1 MIEFVYKEKAKE
13 TGPERKLDLP
23 KNVRQIGEPEENRKI
38 YIEDYVITYLKRF
51 AKEEALNSRIAVL
64 LGDSERMGG
73 IPYLFIKSAV
83 ALKDLEYSEGG
94 IPFTD
99 EVWAEV
105 YSTIKEYFP
114 AQDILGWFLSV
125 PGYPMELDPG
135 LAKIHVNYF
144 GGVDK
149 VLMVAEPTD
158 GDEDFFAY
166 ENGRLTRQKGYYI
179 FYERNEAMQRYM
191 IDTGDGESIDD
202 REQFE
207 DRAIKS
213 FRAIVQEKKDLSGQK
228 RVMTFLYTASTFLVM
243 VVLVI
248 GITLIN
254 NYEKMEG
261 LEMALSDISR
271 ALENQEAAA
280 GAGMEN
286 GADGSELS
294 DAAVEAS
301 SAAAE
306 TEAGDTSES
315 SAGDSEDVA
324 DGADADASADDT
336 AAQTADSASGDTAQT
351 KGPAEENSGE
361 SAQVQE
367 PAEENSGESTQVQEP
382 AEEVTDE
389 EAASETAVEDTSENT
404 APETYTVQQGDT
416 LLKISRKVYGRDDQI
431 DAICS
436 LNGIEDSDHILVG
449 QKLLLP

>member
-13 TGPERKLDLP
+13 EGPERKLDLP

-51 AKEEALNSRIAVL
+51 AKEEPLGSRIAVL

-73 IPYLFIKSAV
+73 IPYLFIRSAV
-83 ALKDLEYSEGG
+83 ALKELEYSEGG

-105 YSTIKEYFP
+105 YSAVKEYFP

-135 LAKIHVNYF
+135 LARIHVNCF

-149 VLMVAEPTD
+149 VLLAAEPTD

-179 FYERNEAMQRYM
+179 FYEKNEAMQRFM
-191 IDTGDGESIDD
+191 IDTGDGESIDEK
-202 REQFE
+202 EQFE

-213 FRAIVQEKKDLSGQK
+213 FRAIVQEKKDISGQK

-271 ALENQEAAA
+271 TLESQEAEEALAETENVDAGPTAAEPTAAEPTATGPAATEPAAAEVQPAEEAEQEAAEKPEQEAAGETEREAAGESEQGSGEESGQEEPKAAEQEEPQQEAQEAAA
-280 GAGMEN
+280 E
-286 GADGSELS
+286 
-294 DAAVEAS
+294 DAI
-301 SAAAE
+301 
-306 TEAGDTSES
+306 
-315 SAGDSEDVA
+315 
-324 DGADADASADDT
+324 
-336 AAQTADSASGDTAQT
+336 
-351 KGPAEENSGE
+351 
-361 SAQVQE
+361 
-367 PAEENSGESTQVQEP
+367 
-382 AEEVTDE
+382 
-389 EAASETAVEDTSENT
+389 
-404 APETYTVQQGDT
+404 PEIYTVQKGDT
-416 LLKISRKVYGRDDQI
+416 LLGISRRIYGRDDQI

-436 LNGIEDSDHILVG
+436 LNGIDDSDRILAG

>member
-13 TGPERKLDLP
+13 EGPERKLDLP

-51 AKEEALNSRIAVL
+51 AKEEPLGSRIAVL
-64 LGDSERMGG
+64 LGYSERMGG
-73 IPYLFIKSAV
+73 IPYLFIRSAV
-83 ALKDLEYSEGG
+83 ALKELEYSEGG

-105 YSTIKEYFP
+105 YSAVKEYFP

-135 LAKIHVNYF
+135 LARIHVNCF

-149 VLMVAEPTD
+149 VLLAAEPTD

-179 FYERNEAMQRYM
+179 FYEKNEAMQRFM
-191 IDTGDGESIDD
+191 IDTGDGESIDEK
-202 REQFE
+202 EQFE

-213 FRAIVQEKKDLSGQK
+213 FRAIVQEKKDISGQK

-271 ALENQEAAA
+271 TLESQEAEEALAETENVDAGPTAAEPTAAEPAATEPTAAEPAAAEEQPAEEAEQEAAEKPEQEAAGETERETAGESEQGSGEESGQEEPKAAEQEEPPQEAQEAAA
-280 GAGMEN
+280 
-286 GADGSELS
+286 
-294 DAAVEAS
+294 
-301 SAAAE
+301 
-306 TEAGDTSES
+306 
-315 SAGDSEDVA
+315 
-324 DGADADASADDT
+324 
-336 AAQTADSASGDTAQT
+336 
-351 KGPAEENSGE
+351 
-361 SAQVQE
+361 
-367 PAEENSGESTQVQEP
+367 
-382 AEEVTDE
+382 
-389 EAASETAVEDTSENT
+389 EDTI
-404 APETYTVQQGDT
+404 PETYTVQKGDT
-416 LLKISRKVYGRDDQI
+416 LLGISRRIYGRDDQI

-436 LNGIEDSDHILVG
+436 LNGIDDSDRILAG

>member
-13 TGPERKLDLP
+13 EGPERKLDLP

-51 AKEEALNSRIAVL
+51 AKEEPLGSRIAVL

-73 IPYLFIKSAV
+73 IPYLFIRSAV
-83 ALKDLEYSEGG
+83 ALKELEYSEGG

-105 YSTIKEYFP
+105 YSAVKEYFP

-135 LAKIHVNYF
+135 LARIHVNCF

-149 VLMVAEPTD
+149 VLLAAEPTD

-179 FYERNEAMQRYM
+179 FYEKNEAMQRFM
-191 IDTGDGESIDD
+191 IDTGDGESIDEK
-202 REQFE
+202 EQFE

-213 FRAIVQEKKDLSGQK
+213 FRAIVQEKKDISGQK

-271 ALENQEAAA
+271 TLESQEAKEALAETENVDAGPTAAEPTVAEPAVTEPTAAEPTAAEPAAAEEQPAEEAEQEAAEKPEQEAAGETEREATGESEQGSGEESGQEEPKAAEQEEPPQEAQEAAA
-280 GAGMEN
+280 
-286 GADGSELS
+286 
-294 DAAVEAS
+294 
-301 SAAAE
+301 
-306 TEAGDTSES
+306 
-315 SAGDSEDVA
+315 
-324 DGADADASADDT
+324 
-336 AAQTADSASGDTAQT
+336 
-351 KGPAEENSGE
+351 
-361 SAQVQE
+361 
-367 PAEENSGESTQVQEP
+367 
-382 AEEVTDE
+382 
-389 EAASETAVEDTSENT
+389 EDTI
-404 APETYTVQQGDT
+404 PETYTVQKGDT
-416 LLKISRKVYGRDDQI
+416 LLGISRRIYGRDDQI

-436 LNGIEDSDHILVG
+436 LNGIDDSDRILAG

>member
-13 TGPERKLDLP
+13 EGPERKLDLP

-51 AKEEALNSRIAVL
+51 AKEEPLGSRIAVL

-73 IPYLFIKSAV
+73 IPYLFIRSAV
-83 ALKDLEYSEGG
+83 ALKELEYSEGG

-105 YSTIKEYFP
+105 YSAVKEYFP

-135 LAKIHVNYF
+135 LARIHVNCF

-149 VLMVAEPTD
+149 VLLAAEPTD

-179 FYERNEAMQRYM
+179 FYEKNEAMQRFM
-191 IDTGDGESIDD
+191 IDTGDGESIDEK
-202 REQFE
+202 EQFE

-213 FRAIVQEKKDLSGQK
+213 FRAIVQEKKDISGQK

-271 ALENQEAAA
+271 TLESQEAEEALAETENVDAGPTAAEPTVAEPAVTEPTAAEPTAAEPAAAEEQPAEEAEQEAAEKSEQEAAGETEREAAGESEQGSGEESGQEEPKAAEQEEPQQEAQEAAA
-280 GAGMEN
+280 E
-286 GADGSELS
+286 
-294 DAAVEAS
+294 DAI
-301 SAAAE
+301 
-306 TEAGDTSES
+306 
-315 SAGDSEDVA
+315 
-324 DGADADASADDT
+324 
-336 AAQTADSASGDTAQT
+336 
-351 KGPAEENSGE
+351 
-361 SAQVQE
+361 
-367 PAEENSGESTQVQEP
+367 
-382 AEEVTDE
+382 
-389 EAASETAVEDTSENT
+389 
-404 APETYTVQQGDT
+404 PEIYTVQKGDT
-416 LLKISRKVYGRDDQI
+416 LLGISRRIYGRDDQI

-436 LNGIEDSDHILVG
+436 LNGIDDSDRILAG

>member
-13 TGPERKLDLP
+13 EGPERKLDLP

-51 AKEEALNSRIAVL
+51 AKEEPLGSRIAVL

-73 IPYLFIKSAV
+73 IPYLFIRSAV
-83 ALKDLEYSEGG
+83 ALKELEYSEGG

-105 YSTIKEYFP
+105 YSAVKEYFP

-135 LAKIHVNYF
+135 LARIHVNCF

-149 VLMVAEPTD
+149 VLLAAEPTD

-179 FYERNEAMQRYM
+179 FYEKNEAMQRFM
-191 IDTGDGESIDD
+191 IDTGDGESIDEK
-202 REQFE
+202 EQFE

-213 FRAIVQEKKDLSGQK
+213 FRAIVQEKKDISGQK

-271 ALENQEAAA
+271 TLESQEAEEALAETENVDAGPTAAEPTVAEPAVTEPTAAEPTAAEPTAAEEQPAEEAEQEAAEKPEQEAAGETEREAAGESEQGSGEESGQEEPKAAEQEEPPQEAQEAAA
-280 GAGMEN
+280 
-286 GADGSELS
+286 
-294 DAAVEAS
+294 
-301 SAAAE
+301 
-306 TEAGDTSES
+306 
-315 SAGDSEDVA
+315 
-324 DGADADASADDT
+324 
-336 AAQTADSASGDTAQT
+336 
-351 KGPAEENSGE
+351 
-361 SAQVQE
+361 
-367 PAEENSGESTQVQEP
+367 
-382 AEEVTDE
+382 
-389 EAASETAVEDTSENT
+389 EDTI
-404 APETYTVQQGDT
+404 PETYTVQKGDT
-416 LLKISRKVYGRDDQI
+416 LLGISRRIYGRDDQI

-436 LNGIEDSDHILVG
+436 LNGIDDSDRILAG

>member
-13 TGPERKLDLP
+13 EGPERKLDLP

-51 AKEEALNSRIAVL
+51 AKEEPLGSRIAVL

-73 IPYLFIKSAV
+73 IPYLFIRSAV
-83 ALKDLEYSEGG
+83 ALKELEYSEGG

-105 YSTIKEYFP
+105 YSAVKEYFP

-135 LAKIHVNYF
+135 LARIHVNCF

-149 VLMVAEPTD
+149 VLLAAEPTD

-179 FYERNEAMQRYM
+179 FYEKNEAMQRFM
-191 IDTGDGESIDD
+191 IDTGDGESIDEK
-202 REQFE
+202 EQFE

-213 FRAIVQEKKDLSGQK
+213 FRAIVQEKKDISGQK

-271 ALENQEAAA
+271 TLESQEAEEALAETENVDAGPTAAEPTVAEPAAAEVQPAEEAEQEAAEKPEQEAAGESEQGSGEESGQEEPKAAEQEEPPQEAQEAAA
-280 GAGMEN
+280 
-286 GADGSELS
+286 
-294 DAAVEAS
+294 
-301 SAAAE
+301 
-306 TEAGDTSES
+306 
-315 SAGDSEDVA
+315 
-324 DGADADASADDT
+324 
-336 AAQTADSASGDTAQT
+336 
-351 KGPAEENSGE
+351 
-361 SAQVQE
+361 
-367 PAEENSGESTQVQEP
+367 
-382 AEEVTDE
+382 
-389 EAASETAVEDTSENT
+389 EDTI
-404 APETYTVQQGDT
+404 PETYTVQKGDT
-416 LLKISRKVYGRDDQI
+416 LLGISRRIYGRDDQI

-436 LNGIEDSDHILVG
+436 LNGIDDSDRILAG

>member
-13 TGPERKLDLP
+13 EGPERKLDLP

-51 AKEEALNSRIAVL
+51 AKEEPLGSRIAVL

-73 IPYLFIKSAV
+73 IPYLFIRSAV
-83 ALKDLEYSEGG
+83 ALKELEYSEGG

-105 YSTIKEYFP
+105 YSAVKEYFP

-135 LAKIHVNYF
+135 LARIHVNCF

-149 VLMVAEPTD
+149 VLLAAEPTD

-179 FYERNEAMQRYM
+179 FYEKNEAMQRFM
-191 IDTGDGESIDD
+191 IDTGDGESIDEK
-202 REQFE
+202 EQFE

-213 FRAIVQEKKDLSGQK
+213 FRAIVQEKKDISGQK

-271 ALENQEAAA
+271 TLESQEAEEALAETENVDAGPTAAEPTVAEPAAAEEQPAEEAEQEAAEKPEQEAAGETEREAAGESEQGSGEESGQEEPKAAEQEEPPQEAQEAAA
-280 GAGMEN
+280 E
-286 GADGSELS
+286 
-294 DAAVEAS
+294 DAI
-301 SAAAE
+301 
-306 TEAGDTSES
+306 
-315 SAGDSEDVA
+315 
-324 DGADADASADDT
+324 
-336 AAQTADSASGDTAQT
+336 
-351 KGPAEENSGE
+351 
-361 SAQVQE
+361 
-367 PAEENSGESTQVQEP
+367 
-382 AEEVTDE
+382 
-389 EAASETAVEDTSENT
+389 
-404 APETYTVQQGDT
+404 PEIYTVQKGDT
-416 LLKISRKVYGRDDQI
+416 LLGISRRIYGRDDQI

-436 LNGIEDSDHILVG
+436 LNGIDDSDRILAG

>member
-13 TGPERKLDLP
+13 EGPERKLDLP

-51 AKEEALNSRIAVL
+51 AKEEPLGSRIAVL

-73 IPYLFIKSAV
+73 IPYLFIRSAV
-83 ALKDLEYSEGG
+83 ALKELEYSEGG

-105 YSTIKEYFP
+105 YSAVKEYFP

-135 LAKIHVNYF
+135 LARIHVNCF

-149 VLMVAEPTD
+149 VLLAAEPTD

-179 FYERNEAMQRYM
+179 FYEKNEAMQRFM
-191 IDTGDGESIDD
+191 IDTGDGESIDEK
-202 REQFE
+202 EQFE

-213 FRAIVQEKKDLSGQK
+213 FRAIVQEKKDISGQK

-271 ALENQEAAA
+271 TLESQEA
-280 GAGMEN
+280 E
-286 GADGSELS
+286 
-294 DAAVEAS
+294 EAL
-301 SAAAE
+301 AE
-306 TEAGDTSES
+306 TETWMRDPQLRNLQPLRCSLRKKLSRRRLRSLSRKLPGSLS
-315 SAGDSEDVA
+315 R
-324 DGADADASADDT
+324 
-336 AAQTADSASGDTAQT
+336 
-351 KGPAEENSGE
+351 
-361 SAQVQE
+361 
-367 PAEENSGESTQVQEP
+367 
-382 AEEVTDE
+382 
-389 EAASETAVEDTSENT
+389 EAAKRA
-404 APETYTVQQGDT
+404 GRR
-416 LLKISRKVYGRDDQI
+416 SRKQLSRRSRRRRRRKRLRKMRFRKRI
-431 DAICS
+431 PCRR
-436 LNGIEDSDHILVG
+436 GIRFLGSAAGFTAGTIR
-449 QKLLLP
+449 

>member
-13 TGPERKLDLP
+13 EGPELRLDLP
-23 KNVRQIGEPEENRKI
+23 KNVQQIGEPEENRKI

-51 AKEEALNSRIAVL
+51 AKEEALSSRMAIL
-64 LGDSERMGG
+64 LGNSERMGG
-73 IPYLFIKSAV
+73 IPYLFIKSAI
-83 ALKDLEYSEGG
+83 ALKELEYSDGG

-135 LAKIHVNYF
+135 LLKIHVNYF

-149 VLMVAEPTD
+149 VLMVEEPTD

-166 ENGRLTRQKGYYI
+166 EQGKLTRQRGYYI
-179 FYERNEAMQRYM
+179 FYEQNEAMQRFM
-191 IDTGDGESIDD
+191 IDTGDGESIDEK
-202 REQFE
+202 EQFE
-207 DRAIKS
+207 DRASKS
-213 FRAIVQEKKDLSGQK
+213 FRAIVQEKKELSGQK

-271 ALENQEAAA
+271 TLESQDAPAAAEAVDSAETAAQQNGEASGAAAEAAA
-280 GAGMEN
+280 PEEAGTGGAQSGEEQSGEAA
-286 GADGSELS
+286 GAQTAPEETEDE
-294 DAAVEAS
+294 
-301 SAAAE
+301 AAAE
-306 TEAGDTSES
+306 GTEEDAADQASEE
-315 SAGDSEDVA
+315 A
-324 DGADADASADDT
+324 
-336 AAQTADSASGDTAQT
+336 
-351 KGPAEENSGE
+351 
-361 SAQVQE
+361 VQ
-367 PAEENSGESTQVQEP
+367 
-382 AEEVTDE
+382 E
-389 EAASETAVEDTSENT
+389 EAAQEASAESVV
-404 APETYTVQQGDT
+404 PETYVVQAGDT
-416 LLKISRKVYGRDDQI
+416 LLGISRKIYGRDDQI

-436 LNGIEDSDHILVG
+436 LNGIDDSDHILVG

>member
-13 TGPERKLDLP
+13 EGPERKLDLP

-51 AKEEALNSRIAVL
+51 AKEEPLGSRIAVL

-73 IPYLFIKSAV
+73 IPYLFIRSAV
-83 ALKDLEYSEGG
+83 ALKELEYSEGG

-105 YSTIKEYFP
+105 YSAVKEYFP

-135 LAKIHVNYF
+135 LARIHVNCF

-149 VLMVAEPTD
+149 VLLAAEPTD

-179 FYERNEAMQRYM
+179 FYEKNEAMQRFM
-191 IDTGDGESIDD
+191 IDTGDGESIDEK
-202 REQFE
+202 EQFE

-213 FRAIVQEKKDLSGQK
+213 FRAIVQEKKDISGQK

-271 ALENQEAAA
+271 TLESQEAEEALAETENVDAGPTAAEPTVAEPAVTEPTAAEPTAAEPAAAEEQPAEEAEQEAAEKPEQEAAGETERETAGESEQGSGEESGQEEPKAAEQEEPPQEAQEAAA
-280 GAGMEN
+280 E
-286 GADGSELS
+286 
-294 DAAVEAS
+294 DAI
-301 SAAAE
+301 
-306 TEAGDTSES
+306 
-315 SAGDSEDVA
+315 
-324 DGADADASADDT
+324 
-336 AAQTADSASGDTAQT
+336 
-351 KGPAEENSGE
+351 
-361 SAQVQE
+361 
-367 PAEENSGESTQVQEP
+367 
-382 AEEVTDE
+382 
-389 EAASETAVEDTSENT
+389 
-404 APETYTVQQGDT
+404 PETYTVQKGDT
-416 LLKISRKVYGRDDQI
+416 LLGISRRIYGRDDQI

-436 LNGIEDSDHILVG
+436 LNGIDDSDRILAG

>member
-1 MIEFVYKEKAKE
+1 MIEFVYKENAKD
-13 TGPERKLDLP
+13 TGPELKLDLP

-38 YIEDYVITYLKRF
+38 YIEDYVVTYLKRF
-51 AKEEALNSRIAVL
+51 AKEEALSSRMAIL
-64 LGDSERMGG
+64 LGSSERMGG

-83 ALKDLEYSEGG
+83 ALKELEYSEGG

-99 EVWAEV
+99 EVWAQV

-114 AQDILGWFLSV
+114 MQDILGWFLSV

-149 VLMVAEPTD
+149 VLLVAEPTD

-179 FYERNEAMQRYM
+179 FYTRNEEMQRYM
-191 IDTGDGESIDD
+191 IDTGDGESID
-202 REQFE
+202 EQEHFE

-213 FRAIVQEKKDLSGQK
+213 FRTIVQEKKEISGQK

-261 LEMALSDISR
+261 LEVTLSNISR
-271 ALENQEAAA
+271 TLESREDTEIAYAENAAVQEEAEAEEAVSPDTAEQPQEAGEQTEQPQEAGEQTEQPQAETGQTGQAQEEAAEQPLPEQPEQTQPEAEQPQEAA
-280 GAGMEN
+280 
-286 GADGSELS
+286 SQS
-294 DAAVEAS
+294 AV
-301 SAAAE
+301 
-306 TEAGDTSES
+306 
-315 SAGDSEDVA
+315 
-324 DGADADASADDT
+324 
-336 AAQTADSASGDTAQT
+336 
-351 KGPAEENSGE
+351 
-361 SAQVQE
+361 
-367 PAEENSGESTQVQEP
+367 
-382 AEEVTDE
+382 
-389 EAASETAVEDTSENT
+389 
-404 APETYTVQQGDT
+404 PETYVVQQGDT
-416 LLKISRKVYGRDDQI
+416 LLKISRKIYGGDDQI

-436 LNGIEDSDHILVG
+436 LNGIDDSDHILVG

>member
-13 TGPERKLDLP
+13 EGPERKLDLP

-51 AKEEALNSRIAVL
+51 AKEEPLGSRIAVL

-73 IPYLFIKSAV
+73 IPYLFIRSAV
-83 ALKDLEYSEGG
+83 ALKELEYSEGG

-105 YSTIKEYFP
+105 YSAVKEYFP

-135 LAKIHVNYF
+135 LARIHVNCF

-149 VLMVAEPTD
+149 VLLAAEPTD

-179 FYERNEAMQRYM
+179 FYEKNEAMQRFM
-191 IDTGDGESIDD
+191 IDTGDGESIDEK
-202 REQFE
+202 EQFE

-213 FRAIVQEKKDLSGQK
+213 FRAIVQEKKDISGQK

-271 ALENQEAAA
+271 TLESQEAEEALAETENVDAGPTAAEPTAAEPTAAEPTATEPAATEPAAAEVQPAEEAEQEETQEEPQQEAQEAAA
-280 GAGMEN
+280 E
-286 GADGSELS
+286 
-294 DAAVEAS
+294 DAI
-301 SAAAE
+301 
-306 TEAGDTSES
+306 
-315 SAGDSEDVA
+315 
-324 DGADADASADDT
+324 
-336 AAQTADSASGDTAQT
+336 
-351 KGPAEENSGE
+351 
-361 SAQVQE
+361 
-367 PAEENSGESTQVQEP
+367 
-382 AEEVTDE
+382 
-389 EAASETAVEDTSENT
+389 
-404 APETYTVQQGDT
+404 PEIYTVQKGDT
-416 LLKISRKVYGRDDQI
+416 LLGISRRIYGRDDQI

-436 LNGIEDSDHILVG
+436 LNGIDDSDRILAG

>member
-13 TGPERKLDLP
+13 EGPERKLDLP

-51 AKEEALNSRIAVL
+51 AKEEPLGSRIAVL

-73 IPYLFIKSAV
+73 IPYLFIRSAV
-83 ALKDLEYSEGG
+83 ALKELEYSEGG

-105 YSTIKEYFP
+105 YSAVKEYFP

-135 LAKIHVNYF
+135 LARIHVNCF

-149 VLMVAEPTD
+149 VLLAAEPTD

-179 FYERNEAMQRYM
+179 FYEKNEAMQRFM
-191 IDTGDGESIDD
+191 IDTGDGESIDEK
-202 REQFE
+202 EQFE

-213 FRAIVQEKKDLSGQK
+213 FRAIVQEKKDISGQK

-271 ALENQEAAA
+271 TLESQEAEEALAETENVDAGPTAAEPTVAEPAAAEEQPAEEAEQEAAEKPEQEAA
-280 GAGMEN
+280 G
-286 GADGSELS
+286 
-294 DAAVEAS
+294 
-301 SAAAE
+301 E
-306 TEAGDTSES
+306 TER
-315 SAGDSEDVA
+315 
-324 DGADADASADDT
+324 
-336 AAQTADSASGDTAQT
+336 
-351 KGPAEENSGE
+351 
-361 SAQVQE
+361 
-367 PAEENSGESTQVQEP
+367 
-382 AEEVTDE
+382 
-389 EAASETAVEDTSENT
+389 EAAGE
-404 APETYTVQQGDT
+404 
-416 LLKISRKVYGRDDQI
+416 
-431 DAICS
+431 
-436 LNGIEDSDHILVG
+436 
-449 QKLLLP
+449 

>member
-13 TGPERKLDLP
+13 EGPERKLDLP

-51 AKEEALNSRIAVL
+51 AKEEPLGSRIAVL

-73 IPYLFIKSAV
+73 IPYLFIRSAV
-83 ALKDLEYSEGG
+83 ALKELEYSEGG

-105 YSTIKEYFP
+105 YSAVKEYFP

-135 LAKIHVNYF
+135 LARIHVNCF

-149 VLMVAEPTD
+149 VLLAAEPTD

-179 FYERNEAMQRYM
+179 FYEKNEAMQRFM
-191 IDTGDGESIDD
+191 IDTGDGESIDEK
-202 REQFE
+202 EQFE

-213 FRAIVQEKKDLSGQK
+213 FRAIVQEKKDISGQK

-271 ALENQEAAA
+271 TLESQEAEEALAETENVDAGPTAAEPTAAEPTATEPAATEPAAAEVQPAEEAEQEAAEKPEQEATGETEREATGESGQGSGEESGQEEPKAAEQEEPQQEAQEAAA
-280 GAGMEN
+280 E
-286 GADGSELS
+286 
-294 DAAVEAS
+294 DAI
-301 SAAAE
+301 
-306 TEAGDTSES
+306 
-315 SAGDSEDVA
+315 
-324 DGADADASADDT
+324 
-336 AAQTADSASGDTAQT
+336 
-351 KGPAEENSGE
+351 
-361 SAQVQE
+361 
-367 PAEENSGESTQVQEP
+367 
-382 AEEVTDE
+382 
-389 EAASETAVEDTSENT
+389 
-404 APETYTVQQGDT
+404 PEIYTVQKGDT
-416 LLKISRKVYGRDDQI
+416 LLGISRRIYGRDDQI

-436 LNGIEDSDHILVG
+436 LNGIDDSDRILAG

>member
-13 TGPERKLDLP
+13 EGPERKLDLP

-51 AKEEALNSRIAVL
+51 AKEEPLGSRIAVL

-73 IPYLFIKSAV
+73 IPYLFIRSAV
-83 ALKDLEYSEGG
+83 ALKELEYSEGG

-105 YSTIKEYFP
+105 YSAVKEYFP

-135 LAKIHVNYF
+135 LARIHVNCF

-149 VLMVAEPTD
+149 VLLAAEPTD

-179 FYERNEAMQRYM
+179 FYEKNEAMQRFM
-191 IDTGDGESIDD
+191 IDTGDGESIDEK
-202 REQFE
+202 EQFE

-213 FRAIVQEKKDLSGQK
+213 FRAIVQEKKDISGQK

-271 ALENQEAAA
+271 TLESQEAEEALAETENVDAGPTAAEPTVAEPAVTEPTAAEPTAAEEQPAEEAEQEAAEKPEQEAAGETEREAAGESEQGSGEESGQEEPKAAEQEEPQQEAQEAAA
-280 GAGMEN
+280 
-286 GADGSELS
+286 
-294 DAAVEAS
+294 
-301 SAAAE
+301 
-306 TEAGDTSES
+306 
-315 SAGDSEDVA
+315 
-324 DGADADASADDT
+324 
-336 AAQTADSASGDTAQT
+336 
-351 KGPAEENSGE
+351 
-361 SAQVQE
+361 
-367 PAEENSGESTQVQEP
+367 
-382 AEEVTDE
+382 
-389 EAASETAVEDTSENT
+389 EDTI
-404 APETYTVQQGDT
+404 PETYTVQKGDT
-416 LLKISRKVYGRDDQI
+416 LLGISRRIYGRDDQI

-436 LNGIEDSDHILVG
+436 LNGIDDSDRILAG

>member
-1 MIEFVYKEKAKE
+1 MIEFVYKENAKD
-13 TGPERKLDLP
+13 TGPELKLDLP

-38 YIEDYVITYLKRF
+38 YIEDYVVTYLKRF
-51 AKEEALNSRIAVL
+51 AKEEALSSRMAIL
-64 LGDSERMGG
+64 LGSSERMGG

-83 ALKDLEYSEGG
+83 ALKELEYSEGG

-99 EVWAEV
+99 EVWAQV

-114 AQDILGWFLSV
+114 MQDILGWFLSV

-149 VLMVAEPTD
+149 ILLVAEPTD

-179 FYERNEAMQRYM
+179 FYTRNEEMQRYM
-191 IDTGDGESIDD
+191 IDTGDGESID
-202 REQFE
+202 EQEHFE

-213 FRAIVQEKKDLSGQK
+213 FRTIVQEKKEISGQK

-261 LEMALSDISR
+261 LEVTLSNISR
-271 ALENQEAAA
+271 TLESQEDTEIAYAENAAVQEEAEAEEAVSPDTAEQPQEAGEQTEQPQAETGQTGQAQEEAAEQPQPEQPEQTQPEAEQPQAEEAQETQEAA
-280 GAGMEN
+280 
-286 GADGSELS
+286 SQS
-294 DAAVEAS
+294 AV
-301 SAAAE
+301 
-306 TEAGDTSES
+306 
-315 SAGDSEDVA
+315 
-324 DGADADASADDT
+324 
-336 AAQTADSASGDTAQT
+336 
-351 KGPAEENSGE
+351 
-361 SAQVQE
+361 
-367 PAEENSGESTQVQEP
+367 
-382 AEEVTDE
+382 
-389 EAASETAVEDTSENT
+389 
-404 APETYTVQQGDT
+404 PETYVVQQGDT
-416 LLKISRKVYGRDDQI
+416 LLKISRKIYGGDDQI

-436 LNGIEDSDHILVG
+436 LNGIDDSDHILAG

>member
-13 TGPERKLDLP
+13 EGPERKLDLP

-51 AKEEALNSRIAVL
+51 AKEEPLGSRIAVL

-73 IPYLFIKSAV
+73 IPYLFIRSAV
-83 ALKDLEYSEGG
+83 ALKELEYSEGG

-105 YSTIKEYFP
+105 YSAVKEYFP

-135 LAKIHVNYF
+135 LARIHVNCF

-149 VLMVAEPTD
+149 VLLAAEPTD

-179 FYERNEAMQRYM
+179 FYEKNEAMQRFM
-191 IDTGDGESIDD
+191 IDTGDGESIDEK
-202 REQFE
+202 EQFE

-213 FRAIVQEKKDLSGQK
+213 FRAIVQEKKDISGQK

-271 ALENQEAAA
+271 TLESQEAEEALAETENVDAGPTAAEPTVAEPAAAEVQPAEEAEQESAEKPEQEAAGESEQGSGEESGQEEPKAAEQEEPPQEAQEAAA
-280 GAGMEN
+280 
-286 GADGSELS
+286 
-294 DAAVEAS
+294 
-301 SAAAE
+301 
-306 TEAGDTSES
+306 
-315 SAGDSEDVA
+315 
-324 DGADADASADDT
+324 
-336 AAQTADSASGDTAQT
+336 
-351 KGPAEENSGE
+351 
-361 SAQVQE
+361 
-367 PAEENSGESTQVQEP
+367 
-382 AEEVTDE
+382 
-389 EAASETAVEDTSENT
+389 EDTI
-404 APETYTVQQGDT
+404 PETYTVQKGDT
-416 LLKISRKVYGRDDQI
+416 LLGISRRIYGRDDQI

-436 LNGIEDSDHILVG
+436 LNGIDDSDRILAG

>member
-13 TGPERKLDLP
+13 EGPERKLDLP

-51 AKEEALNSRIAVL
+51 AKEEPLGSRIAVL

-73 IPYLFIKSAV
+73 IPYLFIRSAV
-83 ALKDLEYSEGG
+83 ALKELEYSEGG

-105 YSTIKEYFP
+105 YSAVKEYFP

-135 LAKIHVNYF
+135 LARIHVNCF

-149 VLMVAEPTD
+149 VLLAAEPTD

-179 FYERNEAMQRYM
+179 FYEKNEAMQRFM
-191 IDTGDGESIDD
+191 IDTGDGESIDEK
-202 REQFE
+202 EQFE

-213 FRAIVQEKKDLSGQK
+213 FRAIVQEKKDISGQK

-271 ALENQEAAA
+271 TLESQEAEEALAETENVDEGPTAAESAAAEPAAAEEQPAETAEQEAAGKPEQKTAGETEQEAAGESEQESGEESGQEEPEAAEQEEPQQEAQEAAA
-280 GAGMEN
+280 E
-286 GADGSELS
+286 
-294 DAAVEAS
+294 DAI
-301 SAAAE
+301 
-306 TEAGDTSES
+306 
-315 SAGDSEDVA
+315 
-324 DGADADASADDT
+324 
-336 AAQTADSASGDTAQT
+336 
-351 KGPAEENSGE
+351 
-361 SAQVQE
+361 
-367 PAEENSGESTQVQEP
+367 
-382 AEEVTDE
+382 
-389 EAASETAVEDTSENT
+389 
-404 APETYTVQQGDT
+404 PETYTVQKGDT
-416 LLKISRKVYGRDDQI
+416 LLGISRRIYGRDDQI

-436 LNGIEDSDHILVG
+436 LNGIDDSDRILAG

>member
-13 TGPERKLDLP
+13 EGPERKLDLP

-51 AKEEALNSRIAVL
+51 AKEEPLGSRIAVL

-73 IPYLFIKSAV
+73 IPYLFIRSAV
-83 ALKDLEYSEGG
+83 ALKELEYSEGG

-105 YSTIKEYFP
+105 YSAVKEYFP

-135 LAKIHVNYF
+135 LARIHVNCF

-149 VLMVAEPTD
+149 VLLAAEPTD

-179 FYERNEAMQRYM
+179 FYEKNEAMQRFM
-191 IDTGDGESIDD
+191 IDTGDGESIDEK
-202 REQFE
+202 EQFE

-213 FRAIVQEKKDLSGQK
+213 FRAIVQEKKDISGQK

-271 ALENQEAAA
+271 TLESQEAEEALAETENVDAGPTAAEPTAAEPTAAEEQPAEEAEQEAAEKPEQEAAGETEREAAGESEQGSGEESGQEEPKAAEQEEPQQEAQEAAA
-280 GAGMEN
+280 
-286 GADGSELS
+286 
-294 DAAVEAS
+294 
-301 SAAAE
+301 
-306 TEAGDTSES
+306 
-315 SAGDSEDVA
+315 
-324 DGADADASADDT
+324 
-336 AAQTADSASGDTAQT
+336 
-351 KGPAEENSGE
+351 
-361 SAQVQE
+361 
-367 PAEENSGESTQVQEP
+367 
-382 AEEVTDE
+382 
-389 EAASETAVEDTSENT
+389 EDTI
-404 APETYTVQQGDT
+404 PETYTVQKGDT
-416 LLKISRKVYGRDDQI
+416 LLGISRRIYGRDDQI

-436 LNGIEDSDHILVG
+436 LNGIDDSDRILAG

>member
-13 TGPERKLDLP
+13 EGPERKLDLP

-51 AKEEALNSRIAVL
+51 AKEEPLGSRIAVL

-73 IPYLFIKSAV
+73 IPYLFIRSAV
-83 ALKDLEYSEGG
+83 ALKELEYSEGG

-105 YSTIKEYFP
+105 YSAVKEYFP

-135 LAKIHVNYF
+135 LARIHVNCF

-149 VLMVAEPTD
+149 VLLAAEPTD
-158 GDEDFFAY
+158 SDEDFFAY

-179 FYERNEAMQRYM
+179 FYEKNEAMQRFM
-191 IDTGDGESIDD
+191 IDTGDGESIDEK
-202 REQFE
+202 EQFE

-213 FRAIVQEKKDLSGQK
+213 FRAIVQEKKDISGQK

-271 ALENQEAAA
+271 TLESQEAEEALAETENVDAGPTAAEPTAAEPTAAEPTATEPAATEPAAAEVQPAEEAEQEAAEKSEQEAAGESEQGSGEESGQEEPKAAEQEEPQQEAQEAAA
-280 GAGMEN
+280 E
-286 GADGSELS
+286 
-294 DAAVEAS
+294 DAI
-301 SAAAE
+301 
-306 TEAGDTSES
+306 
-315 SAGDSEDVA
+315 
-324 DGADADASADDT
+324 
-336 AAQTADSASGDTAQT
+336 
-351 KGPAEENSGE
+351 
-361 SAQVQE
+361 
-367 PAEENSGESTQVQEP
+367 
-382 AEEVTDE
+382 
-389 EAASETAVEDTSENT
+389 
-404 APETYTVQQGDT
+404 PEIYTVQKGDT
-416 LLKISRKVYGRDDQI
+416 LLGISRRIYGRDDQI

-436 LNGIEDSDHILVG
+436 LNGIDDSDRILAG

>member
-13 TGPERKLDLP
+13 EGPERKLDLP

-51 AKEEALNSRIAVL
+51 AKEEPLGSRIAVL

-73 IPYLFIKSAV
+73 IPYLFIRSAV
-83 ALKDLEYSEGG
+83 ALKELEYSEGG

-105 YSTIKEYFP
+105 YSAVKEYFP

-135 LAKIHVNYF
+135 LARIHVNCF

-149 VLMVAEPTD
+149 VLLAAEPTD

-179 FYERNEAMQRYM
+179 FYEKNEAMQRFM
-191 IDTGDGESIDD
+191 IDTGDGESIDEK
-202 REQFE
+202 EQFE

-213 FRAIVQEKKDLSGQK
+213 FRAIVQEKKDISGQK

-271 ALENQEAAA
+271 TLESQEAEEALAETENVDAGPTAAEPTVAEPAAAEVQPAEEAEQEAAEKPEQEAAGETEREATGESEQGSGEESGQEEPKAAEQEEPPQEAQEAAA
-280 GAGMEN
+280 E
-286 GADGSELS
+286 
-294 DAAVEAS
+294 DAI
-301 SAAAE
+301 
-306 TEAGDTSES
+306 
-315 SAGDSEDVA
+315 
-324 DGADADASADDT
+324 
-336 AAQTADSASGDTAQT
+336 
-351 KGPAEENSGE
+351 
-361 SAQVQE
+361 
-367 PAEENSGESTQVQEP
+367 
-382 AEEVTDE
+382 
-389 EAASETAVEDTSENT
+389 
-404 APETYTVQQGDT
+404 PEIYTVQKGDT
-416 LLKISRKVYGRDDQI
+416 LLGISRRIYGRDDQI

-436 LNGIEDSDHILVG
+436 LNGIDDSDRILAG

>member
-13 TGPERKLDLP
+13 EGPERKLDLP

-51 AKEEALNSRIAVL
+51 AKEEPLGSRIAVL

-73 IPYLFIKSAV
+73 IPYLFIRSAV
-83 ALKDLEYSEGG
+83 ALKELEYSEGG

-105 YSTIKEYFP
+105 YSAVKEYFP

-135 LAKIHVNYF
+135 LARIHVNCF

-149 VLMVAEPTD
+149 VLLAAEPTD

-179 FYERNEAMQRYM
+179 FYEKNEAMQRFM
-191 IDTGDGESIDD
+191 IDTGDGESIDEK
-202 REQFE
+202 EQFE

-213 FRAIVQEKKDLSGQK
+213 FRAIVQEKKDISGQK

-271 ALENQEAAA
+271 TLESQEAEEALAETENVDAGPTAAEPTVAEPAAAEEQPAEEAEQEAAEKPEQEAAGETEREATGESEQGSGEESGQEEPKAAEQEEPQQEAQEAAA
-280 GAGMEN
+280 
-286 GADGSELS
+286 
-294 DAAVEAS
+294 
-301 SAAAE
+301 
-306 TEAGDTSES
+306 
-315 SAGDSEDVA
+315 
-324 DGADADASADDT
+324 
-336 AAQTADSASGDTAQT
+336 
-351 KGPAEENSGE
+351 
-361 SAQVQE
+361 
-367 PAEENSGESTQVQEP
+367 
-382 AEEVTDE
+382 
-389 EAASETAVEDTSENT
+389 EDTI
-404 APETYTVQQGDT
+404 PETYTVQKGDT
-416 LLKISRKVYGRDDQI
+416 LLGISRRIYGRDDQI

-436 LNGIEDSDHILVG
+436 LNGIDDSDRILAG

>member
-13 TGPERKLDLP
+13 EGPERKLDLP

-51 AKEEALNSRIAVL
+51 AKEEPLGSRIAVL

-73 IPYLFIKSAV
+73 IPYLFIRSAV
-83 ALKDLEYSEGG
+83 ALKELEYSEGG

-105 YSTIKEYFP
+105 YSAVKEYFP

-135 LAKIHVNYF
+135 LARIHVNCF

-149 VLMVAEPTD
+149 VLLAAEPTD

-179 FYERNEAMQRYM
+179 FYEKNEAMQRFM
-191 IDTGDGESIDD
+191 IDTGDGESIDEK
-202 REQFE
+202 EQFE

-213 FRAIVQEKKDLSGQK
+213 FRAIVQEKKDISGQK

-271 ALENQEAAA
+271 TLESQEAEEALAETENVDAGPTAAEPTVAEPAAAEVQPAEEAEQEAAEKPEQEAAGETEREAAGESEQGSGEESGQEEPKAAEQEEPPQEAQEAAA
-280 GAGMEN
+280 
-286 GADGSELS
+286 
-294 DAAVEAS
+294 
-301 SAAAE
+301 
-306 TEAGDTSES
+306 
-315 SAGDSEDVA
+315 
-324 DGADADASADDT
+324 
-336 AAQTADSASGDTAQT
+336 
-351 KGPAEENSGE
+351 
-361 SAQVQE
+361 
-367 PAEENSGESTQVQEP
+367 
-382 AEEVTDE
+382 
-389 EAASETAVEDTSENT
+389 EDTI
-404 APETYTVQQGDT
+404 PETYTVQKGDT
-416 LLKISRKVYGRDDQI
+416 LLGISRRIYGRDDQI

-436 LNGIEDSDHILVG
+436 LNGIDDSDRILAG

>member
-13 TGPERKLDLP
+13 EGPERKLDLP

-51 AKEEALNSRIAVL
+51 AKEEPLGSRIAVL

-73 IPYLFIKSAV
+73 IPYLFIRSAV
-83 ALKDLEYSEGG
+83 ALKELEYSEGG

-105 YSTIKEYFP
+105 YSAVKEYFP

-135 LAKIHVNYF
+135 LARIHVNCF

-149 VLMVAEPTD
+149 VLLAAEPTD

-179 FYERNEAMQRYM
+179 FYEKNEAMQRFM
-191 IDTGDGESIDD
+191 IDTGDGESIDEK
-202 REQFE
+202 EQFE

-213 FRAIVQEKKDLSGQK
+213 FRAIVQEKKDISGQK

-271 ALENQEAAA
+271 TLESQEAEEALAETENVDAGPTAAEPTAAEPAVTEPTAAEPTAAEEQPAEEAEQEAAEKPEQEAAGETEREAAGESEQGSGEESGQEEPKAAEQEEPQQEAQEAAA
-280 GAGMEN
+280 
-286 GADGSELS
+286 
-294 DAAVEAS
+294 
-301 SAAAE
+301 
-306 TEAGDTSES
+306 
-315 SAGDSEDVA
+315 
-324 DGADADASADDT
+324 
-336 AAQTADSASGDTAQT
+336 
-351 KGPAEENSGE
+351 
-361 SAQVQE
+361 
-367 PAEENSGESTQVQEP
+367 
-382 AEEVTDE
+382 
-389 EAASETAVEDTSENT
+389 EDTI
-404 APETYTVQQGDT
+404 PETYTVQKGDT
-416 LLKISRKVYGRDDQI
+416 LLGISRRIYGRDDQI

-436 LNGIEDSDHILVG
+436 LNGIDDSDRILAG

>member
-13 TGPERKLDLP
+13 EGPELRLDLP
-23 KNVRQIGEPEENRKI
+23 KNVQQIGEPEENRKI

-51 AKEEALNSRIAVL
+51 AKEEALSSRMAIL
-64 LGDSERMGG
+64 LGNSERMGG
-73 IPYLFIKSAV
+73 IPYLFIKSAI
-83 ALKDLEYSEGG
+83 ALKELEYSDGG

-135 LAKIHVNYF
+135 LLKIHVNYF

-149 VLMVAEPTD
+149 VLMVEEPTD

-166 ENGRLTRQKGYYI
+166 EQGKLTRQRGYYI
-179 FYERNEAMQRYM
+179 FYEQNEAMQRFM
-191 IDTGDGESIDD
+191 IDTGDGESIDEK
-202 REQFE
+202 EQFE

-213 FRAIVQEKKDLSGQK
+213 FRAIVQEKKELSGQK

-271 ALENQEAAA
+271 TLESQDAPAAAEAVDSAETAAQQNGEASGAAAEAAA
-280 GAGMEN
+280 PEEAGTGGAQSGEGQSGEAA
-286 GADGSELS
+286 GAQ
-294 DAAVEAS
+294 AAPEETEDE
-301 SAAAE
+301 AAAE
-306 TEAGDTSES
+306 GTEEDAADQASEE
-315 SAGDSEDVA
+315 A
-324 DGADADASADDT
+324 
-336 AAQTADSASGDTAQT
+336 
-351 KGPAEENSGE
+351 
-361 SAQVQE
+361 VQ
-367 PAEENSGESTQVQEP
+367 
-382 AEEVTDE
+382 E
-389 EAASETAVEDTSENT
+389 EAAQEASAESVV
-404 APETYTVQQGDT
+404 PETYVVQAGDT
-416 LLKISRKVYGRDDQI
+416 LLGISRKIYGRDDQI

-436 LNGIEDSDHILVG
+436 LNGIDDSDHILVG

>member
-13 TGPERKLDLP
+13 EGPERKLDLP

-51 AKEEALNSRIAVL
+51 AKEEPLGSRIAVL

-73 IPYLFIKSAV
+73 IPYLFIRSAV
-83 ALKDLEYSEGG
+83 ALKELEYSEGG

-105 YSTIKEYFP
+105 YSAVKEYFP

-135 LAKIHVNYF
+135 LARIHVNCF

-149 VLMVAEPTD
+149 VLLAAEPTD

-179 FYERNEAMQRYM
+179 FYEKNEAMQRFM
-191 IDTGDGESIDD
+191 IDTGDGESIDEK
-202 REQFE
+202 EQFE

-213 FRAIVQEKKDLSGQK
+213 FRAIVQEKKDISGQK

-271 ALENQEAAA
+271 TLESQEAEEALAETESVDAGPTAAEPTVAEPAVTEPTAAEPTAAEPAAAEEQPAEEAEQEAAEKPEQEAAGETEREAAGESEQGSGEESGQEEPKAAEQEEPPQEAQEAAA
-280 GAGMEN
+280 
-286 GADGSELS
+286 
-294 DAAVEAS
+294 
-301 SAAAE
+301 
-306 TEAGDTSES
+306 
-315 SAGDSEDVA
+315 
-324 DGADADASADDT
+324 
-336 AAQTADSASGDTAQT
+336 
-351 KGPAEENSGE
+351 
-361 SAQVQE
+361 
-367 PAEENSGESTQVQEP
+367 
-382 AEEVTDE
+382 
-389 EAASETAVEDTSENT
+389 EDTI
-404 APETYTVQQGDT
+404 PETYTVQKGDT
-416 LLKISRKVYGRDDQI
+416 LLGISRRIYGRDDQI

-436 LNGIEDSDHILVG
+436 LNGIDDSDRILAG

>member
-13 TGPERKLDLP
+13 EGPERKLDLP

-51 AKEEALNSRIAVL
+51 AKEEPLGSRIAVL

-73 IPYLFIKSAV
+73 IPYLFIRSAV
-83 ALKDLEYSEGG
+83 ALKELEYSEGG

-105 YSTIKEYFP
+105 YSAVKEYFP

-135 LAKIHVNYF
+135 LARIHVNCF

-149 VLMVAEPTD
+149 VLLAAEPTD

-179 FYERNEAMQRYM
+179 FYEKNEAMQRFM
-191 IDTGDGESIDD
+191 IDTGDGESIDEK
-202 REQFE
+202 EQFE

-213 FRAIVQEKKDLSGQK
+213 FRAIVQEKKDISGQK

-271 ALENQEAAA
+271 TLESQEAEEALAETENVDAGPTAAEPTVAEPAVTEPTAAEPTAAEEQPAEEAEQEAAEKPEQEAAGETEREATGESEQGSGEESGQEEPKAAEQEEPPQEAQEAAA
-280 GAGMEN
+280 
-286 GADGSELS
+286 
-294 DAAVEAS
+294 
-301 SAAAE
+301 
-306 TEAGDTSES
+306 
-315 SAGDSEDVA
+315 
-324 DGADADASADDT
+324 
-336 AAQTADSASGDTAQT
+336 
-351 KGPAEENSGE
+351 
-361 SAQVQE
+361 
-367 PAEENSGESTQVQEP
+367 
-382 AEEVTDE
+382 
-389 EAASETAVEDTSENT
+389 EDTI
-404 APETYTVQQGDT
+404 PETYTVQKGDT
-416 LLKISRKVYGRDDQI
+416 LLGISRRIYGRDDQI

-436 LNGIEDSDHILVG
+436 LNGIDDSDRILAG

>member
-13 TGPERKLDLP
+13 EGPERKLDLP

-51 AKEEALNSRIAVL
+51 AKEEPLGSRIAVL

-73 IPYLFIKSAV
+73 IPYLFIRSAV
-83 ALKDLEYSEGG
+83 ALKELEYSEGG

-105 YSTIKEYFP
+105 YSAVKEYFP

-135 LAKIHVNYF
+135 LARIHVNCF

-149 VLMVAEPTD
+149 VLLAAEPTD

-179 FYERNEAMQRYM
+179 FYEKNEAMQRFM
-191 IDTGDGESIDD
+191 IDTGDGESIDEK
-202 REQFE
+202 EQFE

-213 FRAIVQEKKDLSGQK
+213 FRAIVQEKKDISGQK

-271 ALENQEAAA
+271 TLESQEAEEALAETENVDAGPTAAEPTAAEPAATEPTAAEPAAAEEQPAEEAEQEAAEKPEQEAAGETERETAGESEQGSGEESGQEEPKAAEQEEPPQEAQEAAA
-280 GAGMEN
+280 
-286 GADGSELS
+286 
-294 DAAVEAS
+294 
-301 SAAAE
+301 
-306 TEAGDTSES
+306 
-315 SAGDSEDVA
+315 
-324 DGADADASADDT
+324 
-336 AAQTADSASGDTAQT
+336 
-351 KGPAEENSGE
+351 
-361 SAQVQE
+361 
-367 PAEENSGESTQVQEP
+367 
-382 AEEVTDE
+382 
-389 EAASETAVEDTSENT
+389 EDTI
-404 APETYTVQQGDT
+404 PETYTVQKGDT
-416 LLKISRKVYGRDDQI
+416 LLGISRRIYGRDDQI

-436 LNGIEDSDHILVG
+436 LNGIDDSDRILAG

>member
-13 TGPERKLDLP
+13 EGPERKLDLP

-51 AKEEALNSRIAVL
+51 AKEEPLGSRIAVL

-73 IPYLFIKSAV
+73 IPYLFIRSAV
-83 ALKDLEYSEGG
+83 ALKELEYSEGG

-105 YSTIKEYFP
+105 YSAVKEYFP

-135 LAKIHVNYF
+135 LARIHVNCF

-149 VLMVAEPTD
+149 VLLAAEPTD

-179 FYERNEAMQRYM
+179 FYEKNEAMQRFM
-191 IDTGDGESIDD
+191 IDTGDGESIDEK
-202 REQFE
+202 EQFE

-213 FRAIVQEKKDLSGQK
+213 FRAIVQEKKDISGQK

-271 ALENQEAAA
+271 TLESQEAEEALAETENVDAGPTAAEPTVAEPAVTEPTAAEPTAAEPAAAEEQPAEEAEQEAAEKPEQEAAGETEREAAGESEQGSGEESGQEEPKAAEQEEPPQEAQEAAA
-280 GAGMEN
+280 E
-286 GADGSELS
+286 
-294 DAAVEAS
+294 DAI
-301 SAAAE
+301 
-306 TEAGDTSES
+306 
-315 SAGDSEDVA
+315 
-324 DGADADASADDT
+324 
-336 AAQTADSASGDTAQT
+336 
-351 KGPAEENSGE
+351 
-361 SAQVQE
+361 
-367 PAEENSGESTQVQEP
+367 
-382 AEEVTDE
+382 
-389 EAASETAVEDTSENT
+389 
-404 APETYTVQQGDT
+404 PETYTVQKGDT
-416 LLKISRKVYGRDDQI
+416 LLGISRRIYGRDDQI

-436 LNGIEDSDHILVG
+436 LNGIDDSDRILAG

>member
-13 TGPERKLDLP
+13 EGPELRLDLP
-23 KNVRQIGEPEENRKI
+23 KNVQQIGEPEENRKI

-51 AKEEALNSRIAVL
+51 AKEEALSSRMAIL
-64 LGDSERMGG
+64 LGNSERMGG
-73 IPYLFIKSAV
+73 IPYLFIKSAI
-83 ALKDLEYSEGG
+83 ALKELEYSDGG

-135 LAKIHVNYF
+135 LLKIHVNYF

-149 VLMVAEPTD
+149 VLMVEEPTD

-166 ENGRLTRQKGYYI
+166 EQGKLTRQRGYYI
-179 FYERNEAMQRYM
+179 FYEQNEAMQRFM
-191 IDTGDGESIDD
+191 IDTGDGESIDEK
-202 REQFE
+202 EQFE

-213 FRAIVQEKKDLSGQK
+213 FRAIVQEKKELSGQK

-271 ALENQEAAA
+271 TLESQDAPAAAEAVDSAETAAQQNGEASGAAAEAGAPEEAGTGGAQSGEEQSGEAAGAQTAPEETEDEAAA
-280 GAGMEN
+280 EGTE
-286 GADGSELS
+286 E
-294 DAAVEAS
+294 DAADQASEEAVQEEAVQEAS
-301 SAAAE
+301 AE
-306 TEAGDTSES
+306 S
-315 SAGDSEDVA
+315 V
-324 DGADADASADDT
+324 
-336 AAQTADSASGDTAQT
+336 
-351 KGPAEENSGE
+351 
-361 SAQVQE
+361 V
-367 PAEENSGESTQVQEP
+367 
-382 AEEVTDE
+382 
-389 EAASETAVEDTSENT
+389 
-404 APETYTVQQGDT
+404 PETYVVQAGDT
-416 LLKISRKVYGRDDQI
+416 LLGISRKIYGRDDQI

-436 LNGIEDSDHILVG
+436 LNGIDDSDHILVG

>member
-13 TGPERKLDLP
+13 EGPERKLDLP

-51 AKEEALNSRIAVL
+51 AKEEPLGSRIAVL

-73 IPYLFIKSAV
+73 IPYLFIRSAV
-83 ALKDLEYSEGG
+83 ALKELEYSEGG

-105 YSTIKEYFP
+105 YSAVKEYFP

-135 LAKIHVNYF
+135 LARIHVNCF

-149 VLMVAEPTD
+149 VLLAAEPTD

-179 FYERNEAMQRYM
+179 FYEKNEAMQRFM
-191 IDTGDGESIDD
+191 IDTGDGESIDEK
-202 REQFE
+202 EQFE

-213 FRAIVQEKKDLSGQK
+213 FRAIVQEKKDISGQK

-271 ALENQEAAA
+271 TLESQEAEEALAETENVDAGPTAAEPTVAEPAVTEPTAAEPTAAEPAAAEEQPAEEAEQEAAEKPEQEAAGESEQGSGEESGQEEPKAAEQEEPQQEAQEAAA
-280 GAGMEN
+280 E
-286 GADGSELS
+286 
-294 DAAVEAS
+294 DAI
-301 SAAAE
+301 
-306 TEAGDTSES
+306 
-315 SAGDSEDVA
+315 
-324 DGADADASADDT
+324 
-336 AAQTADSASGDTAQT
+336 
-351 KGPAEENSGE
+351 
-361 SAQVQE
+361 
-367 PAEENSGESTQVQEP
+367 
-382 AEEVTDE
+382 
-389 EAASETAVEDTSENT
+389 
-404 APETYTVQQGDT
+404 PEIYTVQKGDT
-416 LLKISRKVYGRDDQI
+416 LLGISRRIYGRDDQI

-436 LNGIEDSDHILVG
+436 LNGIDDSDRILAG

>member
-13 TGPERKLDLP
+13 EGPELRLDLP
-23 KNVRQIGEPEENRKI
+23 KNVQQIGEPEENRKI

-51 AKEEALNSRIAVL
+51 AKEEALSSRMAIL
-64 LGDSERMGG
+64 LGNSERMGG
-73 IPYLFIKSAV
+73 IPYLFIKSAI
-83 ALKDLEYSEGG
+83 ALKELEYSDGG

-135 LAKIHVNYF
+135 LLKIHVNYF

-149 VLMVAEPTD
+149 VLMVEEPTD

-166 ENGRLTRQKGYYI
+166 EQGKLTRQRGYYI
-179 FYERNEAMQRYM
+179 FYEQNEAMQRFM
-191 IDTGDGESIDD
+191 IDTGDGESIDEK
-202 REQFE
+202 EQFE

-213 FRAIVQEKKDLSGQK
+213 FRAIVQEKKELSGQK

-271 ALENQEAAA
+271 TLESQDTPAVAVSETVDSAEAAA
-280 GAGMEN
+280 QQN
-286 GADGSELS
+286 G
-294 DAAVEAS
+294 EAS
-301 SAAAE
+301 GAAAE
-306 TEAGDTSES
+306 AGAPEEAGT
-315 SAGDSEDVA
+315 G
-324 DGADADASADDT
+324 GA
-336 AAQTADSASGDTAQT
+336 Q
-351 KGPAEENSGE
+351 SGE
-361 SAQVQE
+361 EQ
-367 PAEENSGESTQVQEP
+367 SGEAAGAQAVPEETEDEAAAEGTEEDAADQASEEAVQ
-382 AEEVTDE
+382 E
-389 EAASETAVEDTSENT
+389 EAAQEASAESVV
-404 APETYTVQQGDT
+404 PETYVVQAGDT
-416 LLKISRKVYGRDDQI
+416 LLGISRKIYGRDDQI

-436 LNGIEDSDHILVG
+436 LNGIDDSDHILVG

>member
-13 TGPERKLDLP
+13 EGPERKLDLP

-51 AKEEALNSRIAVL
+51 AKEEPLGSRIAVL

-73 IPYLFIKSAV
+73 IPYLFIRSAV
-83 ALKDLEYSEGG
+83 ALKELEYSEGG

-105 YSTIKEYFP
+105 YSAVKEYFP

-135 LAKIHVNYF
+135 LARIHVNCF

-149 VLMVAEPTD
+149 VLLAAEPTD

-179 FYERNEAMQRYM
+179 FYEKNEAMQRFM
-191 IDTGDGESIDD
+191 IDTGDGESIDEK
-202 REQFE
+202 EQFE

-213 FRAIVQEKKDLSGQK
+213 FRAIVQEKKDISGQK

-271 ALENQEAAA
+271 TLESQEAEEALAETENVDAGPTAAEPTAAEPTATEPAATEPAAAEVQPAEEAEQEETQEEPQQEAQEAAA
-280 GAGMEN
+280 E
-286 GADGSELS
+286 
-294 DAAVEAS
+294 DAI
-301 SAAAE
+301 
-306 TEAGDTSES
+306 
-315 SAGDSEDVA
+315 
-324 DGADADASADDT
+324 
-336 AAQTADSASGDTAQT
+336 
-351 KGPAEENSGE
+351 
-361 SAQVQE
+361 
-367 PAEENSGESTQVQEP
+367 
-382 AEEVTDE
+382 
-389 EAASETAVEDTSENT
+389 
-404 APETYTVQQGDT
+404 PEIYTVQKGDT
-416 LLKISRKVYGRDDQI
+416 LLGISRRIYGRDDQI

-436 LNGIEDSDHILVG
+436 LNGIDDSDRILAG

>member
-13 TGPERKLDLP
+13 EGPERKLDLP

-51 AKEEALNSRIAVL
+51 AKEEPLGSRIAVL

-73 IPYLFIKSAV
+73 IPYLFIRSAV
-83 ALKDLEYSEGG
+83 ALKELEYSEGG

-105 YSTIKEYFP
+105 YSAVKEYFP

-135 LAKIHVNYF
+135 LARIHVNCF

-149 VLMVAEPTD
+149 VLLAAEPTD

-179 FYERNEAMQRYM
+179 FYEKNEAMQRFM
-191 IDTGDGESIDD
+191 IDTGDGESIDEK
-202 REQFE
+202 EQFE

-213 FRAIVQEKKDLSGQK
+213 FRAIVQEKKDISGQK

-271 ALENQEAAA
+271 TLESQEAEEALAETENVDAGPTAAEPTVAEPAAAEVQPAEEAEQEAAEKPEQEAAGESEQGSGEESGQEEPKAAEQEEPQQEAQEAAA
-280 GAGMEN
+280 
-286 GADGSELS
+286 
-294 DAAVEAS
+294 
-301 SAAAE
+301 
-306 TEAGDTSES
+306 
-315 SAGDSEDVA
+315 
-324 DGADADASADDT
+324 
-336 AAQTADSASGDTAQT
+336 
-351 KGPAEENSGE
+351 
-361 SAQVQE
+361 
-367 PAEENSGESTQVQEP
+367 
-382 AEEVTDE
+382 
-389 EAASETAVEDTSENT
+389 EDTI
-404 APETYTVQQGDT
+404 PETYTVQKGDT
-416 LLKISRKVYGRDDQI
+416 LLGISRRIYGRDDQI

-436 LNGIEDSDHILVG
+436 LNGIDDSDRILAG